1 MNKKGGYQ
9 IIDLKDFNFTKDTNI
24 YFFVDGDNY
33 AGKKFF
39 DNIIGKDKKPLLISN
54 IVINGVE
61 KNDVIISNYDMNG
74 EDINNVYFNMYNLS
88 WLITNDNATCD
99 IEVDFGEEVI

>member
-9 IIDLKDFNFTKDTNI
+9 IIDLKDFNFTKDTNM
-24 YFFVDGDNY
+24 YFVDSNNHD
-33 AGKKFF
+33 GKKFF

-61 KNDVIISNYDMNG
+61 KNDVIVTNYNLNDS
-74 EDINNVYFNMYNLS
+74 DVYNLYFTMYDLS
-88 WLITNDNATCD
+88 WLISNDNATCT
-99 IEVDFGEEVI
+99 IEVDFNNV

>member
-24 YFFVDGDNY
+24 YFFVDSNDFE
-33 AGKKFF
+33 GKKFF

-61 KNDVIISNYDMNG
+61 KNDVIVTNYNLNDSDVDNL
-74 EDINNVYFNMYNLS
+74 YFTMYDLS
-88 WLITNDNATCD
+88 WLITNDNATCT
-99 IEVDFGEEVI
+99 IEVDFSNV

>member
-9 IIDLKDFNFTKDTNI
+9 IIDLKNFNFTKDTNM
-24 YFFVDGDNY
+24 YFFVDSNNFD
-33 AGKKFF
+33 GKKFF

-61 KNDVIISNYDMNG
+61 KNDVIISNYDMDS
-74 EDINNVYFNMYNLS
+74 EDIDNVYFNMYGLS
-88 WLITNDNATCD
+88 WLITNDTATCD
-99 IEVDFGEEVI
+99 IEVDFSGEVI